1 MLRRADNVGGVAVL
15 LNLAVAKHQQPVR
28 ALGSQR
34 QIVSDKQNRS
44 TRCPA
49 QDIQQIENAF
59 LHRHVQRAGG
69 LIGDDH
75 IRAQGNGDGNQH
87 ALFHPA
93 GELMRILLHA
103 LFGMAQADLCQQG
116 EHLLV
121 ALGVG
126 HFLVELNNFP
136 DLRTDGF
143 HRVE

>member
-1 MLRRADNVGGVAVL
+1 MR
-15 LNLAVAKHQQPVR
+15 
-28 ALGSQR
+28 
-34 QIVSDKQNRS
+34 
-44 TRCPA
+44 
-49 QDIQQIENAF
+49 F

-69 LIGDDH
+69 LIGEDH

-103 LFGMAQADLCQQG
+103 LFGVAQADLCQQG

-121 ALGVG
+121 ALECSYL
-126 HFLVELNNFP
+126 LVLLNNFP
-136 DLRTDGF
+136 DLYADRL